1 MPFVDGDDLH
11 PKSNID
17 KMASGQPLTDEDRK
31 PWLELIRTTAVRM
44 VTEQQKRTSEAH
56 STARVGVVVACSALK
71 KTYRDHLRGRST
83 SYVTLL
89 GDVVPSSLDMPT
101 YFLFIK
107 GEQDALMER
116 MGNRQGHFMKA
127 SMLASQLQTLE
138 SPEGE
143 EGVVVIPM
151 NSTSE
156 DQVRL
161 AQEGLA
167 KLLNGTS

>member
-1 MPFVDGDDLH
+1 M
-11 PKSNID
+11 
-17 KMASGQPLTDEDRK
+17 
-31 PWLELIRTTAVRM
+31 
-44 VTEQQKRTSEAH
+44 
-56 STARVGVVVACSALK
+56 GVVVACSALK

-83 SYVTLL
+83 SSVTLP
-89 GDVVPSSLDMPT
+89 GDVVPSSLDILTT

-116 MGNRQGHFMKA
+116 MEKRQGHFMKA
-127 SMLASQLQTLE
+127 NMLASQLQTLE

-151 NSTSE
+151 NSPSE

-167 KLLNGTS
+167 KLLNGTL